1 MGDDLK
7 AWVEAS
13 KASTK
18 KSWARIEELLA
29 RADRYKSGTNS
40 EATSAGTDDFSI
52 TMCMIALKTIDLL
65 DNDKYLKAVEKFTM
79 SEWREIFMNML
90 DERKKAW
97 FDRL

>member
-18 KSWARIEELLA
+18 KSWARTEELLA
-29 RADRYKSGTNS
+29 RAERYKSGTNS
-40 EATSAGTDDFSI
+40 EATSAGTKDFSI
-52 TMCMIALKTIDLL
+52 TMCMIALKTIALL

-79 SEWREIFMNML
+79 LEWREIFMNML
-90 DERKKAW
+90 DERKNAW

>member
-18 KSWARIEELLA
+18 KSWARTEELLA
-29 RADRYKSGTNS
+29 RAARYKSGTNS
-40 EATSAGTDDFSI
+40 EATSAGTKDFSI
-52 TMCMIALKTIDLL
+52 TMCMIALKTIALL